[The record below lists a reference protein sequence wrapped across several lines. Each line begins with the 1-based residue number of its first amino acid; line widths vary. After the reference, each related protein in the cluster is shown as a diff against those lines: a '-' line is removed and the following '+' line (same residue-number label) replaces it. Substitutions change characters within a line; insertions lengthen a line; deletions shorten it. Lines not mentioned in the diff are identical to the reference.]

1 VGFYPDVN
9 TFNGLTSDRIVLVE
23 ETDLTVWGLSDA
35 IPITESQ
42 YNDMKDF
49 MDGFDKGNSFST
61 FGPLMG
67 GSNCTTAVFDTLEAG
82 GIPLT
87 LFQDLNFVPWLVPG
101 ADALNQ
107 FGAPVR
113 NWLTNMYYILAGIIE
128 NLRDPL
134 ALDLN
139 NDGIAT
145 VSANDG
151 IMFDHNNAGIR
162 YGTGWINPQDG
173 WLALDR
179 NGNGTIDSGRE
190 LFGDNTR
197 KLDGNFAA
205 HAYDALKSFDTNND
219 GQVSAADATGDADS
233 SGTID
238 GSETYWDIDNN
249 GEYDASVD
257 KTFADLRV
265 WVDANSNGNTDGG
278 ELKTL
283 AELNIVSIGTGKTAV
298 NVADENGNLNTFKGN
313 YTNTSGEVV
322 DGTRSFNLLQNKF
335 WSDTA
340 DHPNIPPDV
349 AALPNMQ
356 GSGAVRNLHEAM
368 SLGTPQSLAL
378 KATVQAFNNA
388 TTRGAQYALIDQLLM
403 QWGSTSGFPD
413 MVQRLEDM
421 KTTYRN
427 NQTGQIHTYQYRFA
441 LTTGEFWDDSTDT
454 YNQRNQKVDLI
465 DDPLDKDY
473 PLTREADDHLFVN
486 NPEVLVGQTTAQAA
500 KIQALAKTRV
510 LEAFNNAQFFDFS
523 SKVVLSGTD
532 NPNTPEDERTQSA
545 QFTVS
550 SNNATRSRSGPDG
563 MASTS
568 NIIVMTEDDLPIPQS
583 NYLHAS
589 YDQLRES
596 VYSALALQ
604 TRLKPYLDAINI
616 TLDANGNVAFDFTAM
631 DTALSN
637 KIASEPVNGVLDLID
652 ILKYRGADL
661 EKSGWNAEAQFALIK
676 TTLDSMSSAQ
686 RDNLAAAG
694 FNMQYAIPN
703 DSNLASEKTANV
715 LALLSDTATTGSYI
729 KGPVGNVIIG
739 GAANENLIASCSS
752 NVCGQGNDVLFGSAG
767 NDGVYG
773 NEGNDVLWGGAGND
787 SLYGHTGDDYLSG
800 GDGNDST
807 MNGGE
812 GNDWL
817 VGGAGNDYMTESKG
831 FDVMQGSAGDD
842 RYYFD
847 GDYSTPGDLDTI
859 LFARGDGN
867 DVLYTAG
874 KAANQFAFIQFQAGI
889 EPEHVKPRRI
899 GGSTA
904 VYLDVTDAVS
914 GAVTDTITVNDFFN
928 PSHAVNTNTLNG
940 VVFASGVVWSPVD
953 ITALL
958 FGGTTDSD
966 NYGGLAGND
975 VMHGGAGNDYLT
987 GNGGDDALY
996 GDEGTDTLSGN
1007 DGNDVLDGGTGND
1020 TLYGGAGSDTFV
1032 FGYGSGTDTVW
1043 DPDSTDIVRLGVG
1056 VTADDVI
1063 VTRKPSNSW
1072 LEITLRSS
1080 PNDKM
1085 ILRGTALGKVLLHDG
1100 TVLLDEFVLAGLKD
1114 KNISLK
1120 RSTQDADGDGVVDDN
1135 YWVFAAH
1142 HLLGNR
1148 MPDDEKMRWQIVAA
1162 QITNPTGFGADTADI
1177 DGDGNTTEPVF
1188 FLAENFWNSGVNYVG
1203 FLPSLVAN
1211 SAAAFAFDMQRD
1223 DGVTFKATI
1232 DVLIQD
1238 GLVLNGTTADDII
1251 AGNQATQGI
1260 TVNGLQGDDIAAGG
1274 TYNDTVNGYG
1284 GNDTVA
1290 GDGGD
1295 DVLQG
1300 GAGNDQM
1307 EAGDY
1312 WIDLGNDRLLG
1323 GSGSD
1328 AYLIGNLWCGD
1339 NDTIH
1344 NADSGAAA
1352 SDVDVLSLLNQIED
1366 YRAFWFTRDYATE
1379 TGGDDLLVT
1388 QVGAEYSGTLRI
1400 EDWFSTDPE
1409 ARLDQLSIKEDDGDA
1424 YTFLLDSH
1432 FDALIQSMSAVT
1444 APASLADLQS
1454 SSTYST
1460 VRENWAGLAVP
1471 E

>member
-1 VGFYPDVN
+1 V
-9 TFNGLTSDRIVLVE
+9 
-23 ETDLTVWGLSDA
+23 
-35 IPITESQ
+35 
-42 YNDMKDF
+42 
-49 MDGFDKGNSFST
+49 
-61 FGPLMG
+61 
-67 GSNCTTAVFDTLEAG
+67 TA
-82 GIPLT
+82 
-87 LFQDLNFVPWLVPG
+87 
-101 ADALNQ
+101 
-107 FGAPVR
+107 
-113 NWLTNMYYILAGIIE
+113 
-128 NLRDPL
+128 
-134 ALDLN
+134 
-139 NDGIAT
+139 
-145 VSANDG
+145 
-151 IMFDHNNAGIR
+151 
-162 YGTGWINPQDG
+162 
-173 WLALDR
+173 
-179 NGNGTIDSGRE
+179 
-190 LFGDNTR
+190 
-197 KLDGNFAA
+197 FAA
-205 HAYDALKSFDTNND
+205 
-219 GQVSAADATGDADS
+219 
-233 SGTID
+233 
-238 GSETYWDIDNN
+238 
-249 GEYDASVD
+249 
-257 KTFADLRV
+257 
-265 WVDANSNGNTDGG
+265 
-278 ELKTL
+278 
-283 AELNIVSIGTGKTAV
+283 
-298 NVADENGNLNTFKGN
+298 
-313 YTNTSGEVV
+313 
-322 DGTRSFNLLQNKF
+322 
-335 WSDTA
+335 
-340 DHPNIPPDV
+340 
-349 AALPNMQ
+349 
-356 GSGAVRNLHEAM
+356 
-368 SLGTPQSLAL
+368 
-378 KATVQAFNNA
+378 A
-388 TTRGAQYALIDQLLM
+388 TTRGAQYGLIDQLLM
-403 QWGSTSGFPD
+403 QWGSTSGFED
-413 MVQRLEDM
+413 LGQRLENI
-421 KTTYRN
+421 KSSTPSGAGASASFGYRVV
-427 NQTGQIHTYQYRFA
+427 
-441 LTTGEFWDDSTDT
+441 LTTGEFWEPAAAGSERDNAIYLLNPASPGTGSGAG
-454 YNQRNQKVDLI
+454 QQSI
-465 DDPLDKDY
+465 DPDY
-473 PLTREADDHLFVN
+473 PQTRPVADHLFVN
-486 NPEVLVGQTTAQAA
+486 NPEVLAGQTPTQAA
-500 KIQALAKTRV
+500 KIQALAKVRV
-510 LEAFNNAQFFDFS
+510 LEVFNNAQFFNFNAS
-523 SKVVLSGTD
+523 TTLSGAD
-532 NPNTPEDERTQSA
+532 NPNTPQDDRIRNTLII
-545 QFTVS
+545 
-550 SNNATRSRSGPDG
+550 SNNNTSQQSNGGPDSV
-563 MASTS
+563 AAVNT
-568 NIIVMTEDDLPIPQS
+568 VVLTEDDFPIPQS

-596 VYSALALQ
+596 VYQALALQ
-604 TRLKPYLDAINI
+604 TRLKPYLDAIQI
-616 TLDANGNVAFDFTAM
+616 TLNANGEVAFDFSAM
-631 DTALSN
+631 NTALSS
-637 KIASEPVNGVLDLID
+637 KLASEPVNGVLDLID

-661 EKSGWNAEAQFALIK
+661 EKSGWNAEAAFGSVESAI
-676 TTLDSMSSAQ
+676 DSMSSAQ
-686 RDNLAAAG
+686 RNGLAAAG
-694 FNMQYAIPN
+694 FNMQHDIPN
-703 DSNLASEKTANV
+703 DSNLSSEKTANV

-1260 TVNGLQGDDIAAGG
+1260 TVNRFAGRRYCSGRYLQR
-1274 TYNDTVNGYG
+1274 YS
-1284 GNDTVA
+1284 
-1290 GDGGD
+1290 
-1295 DVLQG
+1295 
-1300 GAGNDQM
+1300 
-1307 EAGDY
+1307 E
-1312 WIDLGNDRLLG
+1312 RLRR
-1323 GSGSD
+1323 
-1328 AYLIGNLWCGD
+1328 
-1339 NDTIH
+1339 
-1344 NADSGAAA
+1344 
-1352 SDVDVLSLLNQIED
+1352 Q
-1366 YRAFWFTRDYATE
+1366 
-1379 TGGDDLLVT
+1379 
-1388 QVGAEYSGTLRI
+1388 
-1400 EDWFSTDPE
+1400 
-1409 ARLDQLSIKEDDGDA
+1409 
-1424 YTFLLDSH
+1424 
-1432 FDALIQSMSAVT
+1432 
-1444 APASLADLQS
+1444 
-1454 SSTYST
+1454 
-1460 VRENWAGLAVP
+1460 
-1471 E
+1471 